1 MPSAAAWATSAYGKE
16 GCALKTVKLRRA
28 PGAVLGDVLIYGV
41 GILAVIVTLV
51 PFLHVIAMS
60 MSDPL
65 LVARQEVFLLP
76 KQIQWDAYRL
86 VLENK
91 VFWSNYGNTIWIV
104 FFGTAVNI
112 ALTVALAYALSRKE
126 FFLRR
131 TLMILVT
138 FTMFFSGGLIPLFLM
153 VSRLGLYN
161 SRWAVILPYAISTYN
176 LIVCRSF
183 FEGIP
188 ESLMESARLDGAN
201 DLRILFSI
209 VLPLSG
215 AILAVLVL
223 FYAVGH
229 WNSYFPAMLFISK
242 PALQPVQVYLIR
254 VLIQNSEALAEE
266 GSAGYS
272 RALVVEQLK
281 YAVIIVTILPIVV
294 LYPFLQKYFVQGVMI
309 GAIKG

>member
-1 MPSAAAWATSAYGKE
+1 MP
-16 GCALKTVKLRRA
+16 L
-28 PGAVLGDVLIYGV
+28 
-41 GILAVIVTLV
+41 
-51 PFLHVIAMS
+51 
-60 MSDPL
+60 
-65 LVARQEVFLLP
+65 
-76 KQIQWDAYRL
+76 
-86 VLENK
+86 
-91 VFWSNYGNTIWIV
+91 
-104 FFGTAVNI
+104 
-112 ALTVALAYALSRKE
+112 LTVALAYALSRRE

-215 AILAVLVL
+215 AIVAVLVL

>member
-1 MPSAAAWATSAYGKE
+1 MV
-16 GCALKTVKLRRA
+16 VKQRKRYPAIRRPA
-28 PGAVLGDVLIYGV
+28 GAILGDVLIYGV
-41 GILAVIVTLV
+41 GVLAVLVTLV

-65 LVARQEVFLLP
+65 LVARQEIFLIP
-76 KQIQWDAYRL
+76 KQVQWDAYRL
-86 VLENK
+86 VLENN
-91 VFWSNYGNTIWIV
+91 VFWTNYGNTLWIV
-104 FFGTAVNI
+104 GAGTVVNI
-112 ALTVALAYALSRKE
+112 VLTVTLAYALSRRS

-131 TLMILVT
+131 PLMMLVT
-138 FTMFFSGGLIPLFLM
+138 FTMFFSGGLVPLFLM
-153 VSRLGLYN
+153 VNNLGLYN
-161 SRWAVILPYAISTYN
+161 TRWAVILPYAVSTYN

-201 DLRILFSI
+201 DLRILVSI
-209 VLPLSG
+209 VLPLSA
-215 AILAVLVL
+215 AIIAVLVL

>member
-1 MPSAAAWATSAYGKE
+1 MV
-16 GCALKTVKLRRA
+16 VKQRKQYPAIRRPA
-28 PGAVLGDVLIYGV
+28 GAILGDVLIYGV
-41 GILAVIVTLV
+41 GILAVLVTLV

-65 LVARQEVFLLP
+65 LVARQEIFLIP
-76 KQIQWDAYRL
+76 KQVQWDAYRL
-86 VLENK
+86 ENN
-91 VFWSNYGNTIWIV
+91 VFWTNYGNTLWIV
-104 FFGTAVNI
+104 GVGTVVNI
-112 ALTVALAYALSRKE
+112 VLTVTLAYALSRRS

-131 TLMILVT
+131 PLMMLVT
-138 FTMFFSGGLIPLFLM
+138 FTMFFSGGLVPLFLM
-153 VSRLGLYN
+153 VNNLGLYN
-161 SRWAVILPYAISTYN
+161 TRWAVILPYAVSTYN

-201 DLRILFSI
+201 DLRILVSI
-209 VLPLSG
+209 VLPLSA
-215 AILAVLVL
+215 AIIAVLVL

>member
-1 MPSAAAWATSAYGKE
+1 M
-16 GCALKTVKLRRA
+16 VLRQKARHTA
-28 PGAVLGDVLIYGV
+28 IRRPLGAVLGDIFIYGV
-41 GILAVIVTLV
+41 GVLAVLVTLI

-65 LVARQEVFLLP
+65 LVARQEIFLIP
-76 KQIQWDAYRL
+76 KQVQWDAYRL
-86 VLENK
+86 VLENN
-91 VFWSNYGNTIWIV
+91 VFWTNYGNTLWIV
-104 FFGTAVNI
+104 GAGTVVNI
-112 ALTVALAYALSRKE
+112 VLTVTLAYALSRKS

-131 TLMILVT
+131 PLMMLVT
-138 FTMFFSGGLIPLFLM
+138 FTMFFSGGLVPLFLM
-153 VSRLGLYN
+153 VNNLGLYN
-161 SRWAVILPYAISTYN
+161 TRWAVILPYAISTYN

-201 DLRILFSI
+201 DLRILVSI
-209 VLPLSG
+209 VLPLSA
-215 AILAVLVL
+215 AIIAVLVL

>member
-16 GCALKTVKLRRA
+16 GCALKNVKLRRA

-41 GILAVIVTLV
+41 GILSVIVTLV

-112 ALTVALAYALSRKE
+112 ALTVALAYALSRRE

-215 AILAVLVL
+215 AIVAVLVL

>member
-16 GCALKTVKLRRA
+16 GCALKNVKIRRA

-112 ALTVALAYALSRKE
+112 ALTVALAYALSRRE

-215 AILAVLVL
+215 AIVAVLVL